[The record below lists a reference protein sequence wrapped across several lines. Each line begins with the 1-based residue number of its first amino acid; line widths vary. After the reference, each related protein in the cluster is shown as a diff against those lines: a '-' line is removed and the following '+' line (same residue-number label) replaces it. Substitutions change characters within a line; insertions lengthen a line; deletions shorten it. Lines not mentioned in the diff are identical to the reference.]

1 MRSRWL
7 TSTREWIL
15 PASIDVNA
23 SNESAVGGNER
34 TDNASSK
41 ASDSVAKSPRNWN
54 PVIRVVVFLAC
65 LLPFMALAQ
74 AVATNSLGPD
84 PAEHLMHVTGE
95 WVMRFLVLVLLATP
109 LARNGWPRLARYR
122 RMLGLYVWFYATLH
136 LLVFA
141 QVYIGWSGEQLIEE
155 LAERPYVLVGFSA
168 WLILV
173 PLGITSAHAIRKKMG
188 RYWRQ
193 LHKLAYA
200 VAALGWLHLLWLS
213 RSDVG
218 DASIYGALFLVVIL
232 YRLRTVA
239 LTRFVKSR
247 SSSRQS

>member
-1 MRSRWL
+1 M
-7 TSTREWIL
+7 
-15 PASIDVNA
+15 PGSIDVNVG
-23 SNESAVGGNER
+23 SKSALD
-34 TDNASSK
+34 DNSSSDDLSSK
-41 ASDSVAKSPRNWN
+41 AFKSVAASPGNWN
-54 PVIRVVVFLAC
+54 PVIRVAVFFAC
-65 LLPFMALAQ
+65 LLPLMVLVR

-109 LARNGWPRLARYR
+109 LARYGWPRLARYR

-141 QVYIGWSGEQLIEE
+141 QVYIGWSGEQLIIE
-155 LAERPYVLVGFSA
+155 LADRPYVLVGFLA

-173 PLGITSAHAIRKKMG
+173 PLGITSVHTIRKKMG

-193 LHKLAYA
+193 LHKLTYA
-200 VAALGWLHLLWLS
+200 VATLGWLHLLWLS

-218 DASIYGALFLVVIL
+218 DAFIYGALFLVAFL
-232 YRLRTVA
+232 YRLRTV
-239 LTRFVKSR
+239 VIMKPEKSR
-247 SSSRQS
+247 SSRRQSSAN

>member
-1 MRSRWL
+1 M
-7 TSTREWIL
+7 

-23 SNESAVGGNER
+23 GNESAVDGNTR
-34 TDNASSK
+34 IDKASSK
-41 ASDSVAKSPRNWN
+41 ASTSVAKSPRNWN
-54 PVIRVVVFLAC
+54 PAKRVVVFLAC
-65 LLPFMALAQ
+65 LLPFMALVR

-109 LARNGWPRLARYR
+109 LARYGWPRLARYR

-141 QVYIGWSGEQLIEE
+141 QVYIGWSAEQLVEE
-155 LAERPYVLVGFSA
+155 LAERPYVLVGFLA

-173 PLGITSAHAIRKKMG
+173 PLGITSAHTIRKKMG
-188 RYWRQ
+188 RHWRQ
-193 LHKLAYA
+193 LHKLTYV
-200 VAALGWLHLLWLS
+200 VAFLGWLHLLWLS

-218 DASIYGALFLVVIL
+218 EAVIYGSAFAILLF
-232 YRLRTVA
+232 YRVNIV
-239 LTRFVKSR
+239 FGKKSR
-247 SSSRQS
+247 IGAVAS

>member
-1 MRSRWL
+1 M
-7 TSTREWIL
+7 
-15 PASIDVNA
+15 PVSIDDSA
-23 SNESAVGGNER
+23 GYESVFDGNSR
-34 TDNASSK
+34 SDDVSSK
-41 ASDSVAKSPRNWN
+41 VPNSVVKPPRNWN
-54 PVIRVVVFLAC
+54 PAIRVAVFLVC

-136 LLVFA
+136 LLVFV
-141 QVYIGWSGEQLIEE
+141 QVYIGWSGEQLVEE
-155 LAERPYVLVGFSA
+155 LAERPYVLVGFLA

-173 PLGITSAHAIRKKMG
+173 PLGITSAQAIRKKMG

-193 LHKLAYA
+193 LHKLTYA
-200 VAALGWLHLLWLS
+200 VAVLGWLHLLWLS
-213 RSDVG
+213 RSDLGEAV
-218 DASIYGALFLVVIL
+218 IYGFAFAILLF
-232 YRLRTVA
+232 YRVM
-239 LTRFVKSR
+239 FVFGKKSR
-247 SSSRQS
+247 IGVVPS

>member
-1 MRSRWL
+1 M
-7 TSTREWIL
+7 T
-15 PASIDVNA
+15 ASIDVNA
-23 SNESAVGGNER
+23 SNESAVDGNAR
-34 TDNASSK
+34 TDNASGK
-41 ASDSVAKSPRNWN
+41 ASNSIAKSPRNWN
-54 PVIRVVVFLAC
+54 PAIRVVVFLAC
-65 LLPFMALAQ
+65 LLPFMALAR

-84 PAEHLMHVTGE
+84 PAEHLMHVTGD

-109 LARNGWPRLARYR
+109 LARNGWPRLSRYR

-173 PLGITSAHAIRKKMG
+173 PLGITSANAIRKKMG

-193 LHKLAYA
+193 LHKLTYA

-218 DASIYGALFLVVIL
+218 DASIYGALFLVVFL
-232 YRLRTVA
+232 CRLRTVA
-239 LTRFVKSR
+239 LTRFVKS
-247 SSSRQS
+247 SSFSR

>member
-7 TSTREWIL
+7 TSTREWTL
-15 PASIDVNA
+15 PASIEGNA
-23 SNESAVGGNER
+23 VDRPAGDGNSRSDEV
-34 TDNASSK
+34 SSK
-41 ASDSVAKSPRNWN
+41 ASKSVAKLPRNWS
-54 PVIRVVVFLAC
+54 PAIRVVVFLAC
-65 LLPFMALAQ
+65 LLPFMALVQ

-141 QVYIGWSGEQLIEE
+141 QVYIGWSGEQLVEE
-155 LAERPYVLVGFSA
+155 LAQRPYVLVGFLA

-173 PLGITSAHAIRKKMG
+173 PLGITSAHKIRKKMG
-188 RYWRQ
+188 RHWRQ
-193 LHKLAYA
+193 LHKLTYA
-200 VAALGWLHLLWLS
+200 VAVLGWLHLLWLS

-218 DASIYGALFLVVIL
+218 DAVVYGVIFALLLGYRSRSVVG
-232 YRLRTVA
+232 RLRTA
-239 LTRFVKSR
+239 
-247 SSSRQS
+247 

>member
-1 MRSRWL
+1 MGMPSRWL
-7 TSTREWIL
+7 TSIREWIL
-15 PASIDVNA
+15 PGSIDVNA
-23 SNESAVGGNER
+23 GSENAVDGNARPDNVSSKTSVSAVKF
-34 TDNASSK
+34 S
-41 ASDSVAKSPRNWN
+41 AKWN
-54 PVIRVVVFLAC
+54 PAIRVAVFLAC
-65 LLPFMALAQ
+65 LLPFLALMH

-155 LAERPYVLVGFSA
+155 LAERPYVLVGFLA

-173 PLGITSAHAIRKKMG
+173 SLGITSAQAIRKKMG
-188 RYWRQ
+188 RHWRQ
-193 LHKLAYA
+193 LHKLTYV
-200 VAALGWLHLLWLS
+200 VAALGWAHLLWLS

-218 DASIYGALFLVVIL
+218 DAVIYGLIFALLL
-232 YRLRTVA
+232 GWRLKRKIANAVN
-239 LTRFVKSR
+239 
-247 SSSRQS
+247 